1 MFWPVTVVGTLIG
14 GMSAELPGALL
25 GAVLGHALDRHWG
38 LRRWSDVLRRVGAAG
53 ETRFEEVLFL
63 CLGRLAKAEGRVEP
77 VHLQLARD
85 IMQQYRLDEPARLK
99 AMRDFN
105 RGKEPGVRVGSRLKR
120 LRSRQPARAAEVIDC
135 CWRMALVN
143 GSLGQRSR
151 QLLDEWS
158 AQAGLGKA
166 EHQRMHQRHHRGRAA
181 KPPMAS
187 RDHLREAAAL
197 LGVDLD
203 ANAQVIKRAYRRQL
217 SKHHP
222 DKMRGASA
230 ATLAQAGE
238 RIQAIQE
245 AYERVRRYRGFR

>member
-1 MFWPVTVVGTLIG
+1 MFWPVTLAGTLIG
-14 GMSAELPGALL
+14 GLSAELPGALL

-38 LRRWSDVLRRVGAAG
+38 LRRWSDLATRLGANGEAG
-53 ETRFEEVLFL
+53 FEEVLFL

-77 VHLQLARD
+77 THLQLARD
-85 IMQQYRLDEPARLK
+85 IMQQYRFDEPARLK

-105 RGKEPGVRVGSRLKR
+105 RGKEPAVRVGSRLKR
-120 LRSRQPARAAEVIDC
+120 LRRREPARAAEVIDC
-135 CWRMALVN
+135 CWRMALVT

-151 QLLDEWS
+151 SLLDEWS
-158 AQAGLGKA
+158 SQAGLGRA
-166 EHQRMHQRHHRGRAA
+166 EHQRMHQRHQRGRTA

-197 LGVDLD
+197 LGVELD
-203 ANAQVIKRAYRRQL
+203 ASVDTIKRAYRRQL
-217 SKHHP
+217 SRHHP
-222 DKMRGASA
+222 DKMRGASSA
-230 ATLAQAGE
+230 ALAQAGE